1 MATPLLLLELLCFS
15 MALAGGAALRLELA
29 HVDANEHCTMEERVR
44 RATER
49 THHRR
54 LLHASTAAAA
64 GGVAAPLRWS
74 GKTQYIASYGIGD
87 PPQPAEAVVDTGS
100 DLVWTQCSTCR
111 LPAAA
116 AAAAGG
122 CFPQNLPYYNFSL
135 SRTARAV
142 PCDDDDGALCGVAPE
157 TAGCARGGGS
167 GDDACVVAASY
178 GAGVA
183 LGVLGTD
190 AFTFPSSSSV
200 TLAFGCVSQ
209 TRISP
214 GALNGA
220 SGIIGLGRGALSL
233 VSQLN
238 ATEFSYCLTPYFRDT
253 VSPSHLF
260 VGDGELAGLSAGGGG
275 GGGAPVTTVPF
286 AKNPKDSPFS
296 TFYYL
301 PLVGLAAGNATVA
314 LPAGAFDLRE
324 AAPKVWAGGALID
337 SGSPFTRLVDPAHRA
352 LTKELARQLRGSGSL
367 VPPPAKLGGA
377 LELCV
382 EAGDDGDSLAAAAV
396 PPLVLRFD
404 DGVGGGRELVIPA
417 EKYWARVEASTWCM
431 AVVSSAS
438 GNATLPTNET
448 TIIGNFMQQD
458 MRVLYDLANGLL
470 SFQPANCSAV

>member
-116 AAAAGG
+116 AAGGGG

-214 GALNGA
+214 GALTGA

-233 VSQLN
+233 
-238 ATEFSYCLTPYFRDT
+238 
-253 VSPSHLF
+253 
-260 VGDGELAGLSAGGGG
+260 
-275 GGGAPVTTVPF
+275 
-286 AKNPKDSPFS
+286 NPKDSPFS

-396 PPLVLRFD
+396 PSLVLRFD

>member
-1 MATPLLLLELLCFS
+1 MARPQLLLELLCFS

-29 HVDANEHCTMEERVR
+29 HVDADEHCTMAERVR

-54 LLHASTAAAA
+54 LLQASTAAGG

-100 DLVWTQCSTCR
+100 DLIWTQCSTCR

-116 AAAAGG
+116 GG
-122 CFPQNLPYYNFSL
+122 GGGGGCCCFPQNLPHYNSSL
-135 SRTARAV
+135 SRAARAV
-142 PCDDDDGALCGVAPE
+142 PCDDGGALCGVAPE
-157 TAGCARGGGS
+157 TAGCARGGGG

-183 LGVLGTD
+183 LGVLGAD
-190 AFTFPSSSSV
+190 AFTFPSPSSGTTTV

-220 SGIIGLGRGALSL
+220 YGIIGLGRGALSL

-238 ATEFSYCLTPYFRDT
+238 ATKFSYCLTPYFRDT
-253 VSPSHLF
+253 ISPSHLF
-260 VGDGELAGLSAGGGG
+260 VGDGEPA

-296 TFYYL
+296 AFYYL
-301 PLVGLAAGNATVA
+301 PLVGLAAGNATVS
-314 LPAGAFDLRE
+314 LPASAFELRE

-352 LTKELARQLRGSGSL
+352 LTEELTRQLRGSL
-367 VPPPAKLGGA
+367 VPPPAKVSGA

-382 EAGDDGDSLAAAAV
+382 EAGDDGDSLAAAV

-404 DGVGGGRELVIPA
+404 GGGELVVPA

-458 MRVLYDLANGLL
+458 MRVLYDLANGRL
-470 SFQPANCSAV
+470 SFQPANCSAAV

>member
-1 MATPLLLLELLCFS
+1 MARPLLLLELLCFS

-29 HVDANEHCTMEERVR
+29 HVDANEHCTMAERVR

-54 LLHASTAAAA
+54 LQASSTAAG

-74 GKTQYIASYGIGD
+74 GKTQYIANYSIGD
-87 PPQPAEAVVDTGS
+87 PPQPAEAIVDTGS
-100 DLVWTQCSTCR
+100 DLIWTQCSTCV
-111 LPAAA
+111 LPAAS
-116 AAAAGG
+116 G
-122 CFPQNLPYYNFSL
+122 CFPQNLPYYNSSL
-135 SRTARAV
+135 SRTVRVV
-142 PCDDDDGALCGVAPE
+142 PCNGAPCDVAPE
-157 TAGCARGGGS
+157 TGCVRGG
-167 GDDACVVAASY
+167 DACVVAASY

-183 LGVLGTD
+183 LGVLGTE
-190 AFTFPSSSSV
+190 AFTFPSSSGTTGTTV

-233 VSQLN
+233 VNQLN
-238 ATEFSYCLTPYFRDT
+238 DTKFSYCLTPYFRDT
-253 VSPSHLF
+253 ISPSHLF
-260 VGDGELAGLSAGGGG
+260 VGEQAGPSAA
-275 GGGAPVTTVPF
+275 GGAPVTSVPF
-286 AKNPKDSPFS
+286 AKNPKDNPFS

-301 PLVGLAAGNATVA
+301 PLVGLAVGNATVA
-314 LPAGAFDLRE
+314 LPAGTFDLRE

-337 SGSPFTRLVDPAHRA
+337 SGSPFMRLVDPAHRA
-352 LTKELARQLRGSGSL
+352 LTKELARQLGDSL
-367 VPPPAKLGGA
+367 VPPPAKLSGA

-382 EAGDDGDSLAAAAV
+382 TGGHSLGAAV

-404 DGVGGGRELVIPA
+404 GGGGGSRDLVIPP
-417 EKYWARVEASTWCM
+417 ENFWARVDASTWCM
-431 AVVSSAS
+431 VVVSSAR

-458 MRVLYDLANGLL
+458 MHVLYDLANGVL